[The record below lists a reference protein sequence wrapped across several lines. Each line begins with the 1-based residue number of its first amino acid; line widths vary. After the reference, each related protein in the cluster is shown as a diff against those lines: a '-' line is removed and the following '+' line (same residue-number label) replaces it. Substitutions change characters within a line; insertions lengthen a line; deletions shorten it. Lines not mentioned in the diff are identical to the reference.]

1 MGMNWR
7 ISRDSLQKT
16 FLKNKRVSG
25 MIIAYLD
32 KPKEEIRKEVKLLI
46 LTTSLKLELNSS
58 DEHLLRAEMKK
69 YIACVNSLVS
79 LHLSGVS
86 IQKFSS
92 KDVGAELPAAVKNQ
106 AIRDAKSV
114 LRRYAKKQWKVERK
128 RAWFAEQGKTPKHPI
143 RDAKVPILR
152 RPVLFVNNQNFK
164 IDLDAKTVSVPLF
177 RDGETAPRK
186 TTRNSVQ
193 KEIHVAAVTPRQRE
207 ILTTTPHLATLRI
220 VHRGDK
226 LLAQVGYTVEESET
240 DSLDALL
247 SNPNTLVMGVDLG
260 IKCPA
265 VSYSTDGKVRFYG
278 NGRENRYKRRKCY
291 ARRQKLQKAKKLRA
305 IKRISDKEA
314 RFMKDRDHQ
323 VSRAIVNEAIR
334 QGAKVI
340 ALEDLDGIR
349 EGCTQSTPT
358 RKSRKNVDKPK
369 VDSVVENAKNVTDA
383 STSTGEPVQLELFS
397 ESEVLTK
404 KERRKKRKLSKKQ
417 IAARRKSNRS
427 LNSWSFYRLAKF
439 IEYKA
444 ALAGII
450 VIRVNPYKTSQRC
463 PHCGK
468 EHKARDRRYECE
480 CGFHAHRDVVGA
492 INIAKNV
499 LKR

>member
-1 MGMNWR
+1 M
-7 ISRDSLQKT
+7 
-16 FLKNKRVSG
+16 
-25 MIIAYLD
+25 
-32 KPKEEIRKEVKLLI
+32 I
-46 LTTSLKLELNSS
+46 LTTSLKLELNS
-58 DEHLLRAEMKK
+58 EEEAVLRAEMEK

-79 LHLSGVS
+79 LHLSGTS

-92 KDVGAELPAAVKNQ
+92 KDVVAELPSAVKNQ

-128 RAWFAEQGKTPKHPI
+128 RAWFAEQGKTPKRPI

-152 RPVLFVNNQNFK
+152 RPVLLVNNQNFK
-164 IDLDAKTVSVPLF
+164 IDLDAKTVSFPLF
-177 RDGETAPRK
+177 RDVETAPRK
-186 TTRNSVQ
+186 TKQNSVQ
-193 KEIHVAAVTPRQRE
+193 KVIRVATVTPRHRE
-207 ILTTTPHLATLRI
+207 ILTATPHLSTLRI
-220 VHRGDK
+220 VIKGDK
-226 LLAQVGYTVEESET
+226 LLAQVGYAVEEPEAAE
-240 DSLDALL
+240 LDALIAD
-247 SNPNTLVMGVDLG
+247 PNTLVMGVDLG

-291 ARRQKLQKAKKLRA
+291 ARRQRLQKARKLRA

-314 RFMKDRDHQ
+314 CFMRDRDHQ

-349 EGCTQSTPT
+349 EGRTQPTKSTPT

-369 VDSVVENAKNVTDA
+369 VYLVAKNA
-383 STSTGEPVQLELFS
+383 GESVQLELFS
-397 ESEVLTK
+397 ESETMTK
-404 KERRKKRKLSKKQ
+404 KQRRKKRKLSKKQ
-417 IAARRKSNRS
+417 IAARRKNNRS
-427 LNSWSFYRLAKF
+427 LNSWSFYRLAKY

-444 ALAGII
+444 ALAGIL
-450 VIRVNPYKTSQRC
+450 VAYVNPYKTSQRC

-492 INIAKNV
+492 INIARNAFHSNKTGCAGDE
-499 LKR
+499 KETA

>member
-1 MGMNWR
+1 M
-7 ISRDSLQKT
+7 
-16 FLKNKRVSG
+16 
-25 MIIAYLD
+25 
-32 KPKEEIRKEVKLLI
+32 I

-58 DEHLLRAEMKK
+58 DEHLLRAEMEK
-69 YIACVNSLVS
+69 YIACVNSLVA
-79 LHLSGVS
+79 LHLSGIS

-92 KDVGAELPAAVKNQ
+92 KDVVAELASAVKNQ

-152 RPVLFVNNQNFK
+152 RPVLLVNNQNFK
-164 IDLDAKTVSVPLF
+164 IDLDAKTVSFPLF

-186 TTRNSVQ
+186 TKQNSVQ
-193 KEIHVAAVTPRQRE
+193 KVIRVATVTPRHRE
-207 ILTTTPHLATLRI
+207 ILTTTQHIATLRI
-220 VHRGDK
+220 VVKGDK
-226 LLAQVGYTVEESET
+226 LLAQVGYAVEEPEAAE
-240 DSLDALL
+240 LDALIAD
-247 SNPNTLVMGVDLG
+247 PNTLVMGVDLG

-265 VSYSTDGKVRFYG
+265 VSYSMDGKVRFYG

-291 ARRQKLQKAKKLRA
+291 ARRQRLQKARKLRA

-314 RFMKDRDHQ
+314 RFMRDRDHQ

-349 EGCTQSTPT
+349 EGCMKSTPT

-369 VDSVVENAKNVTDA
+369 VDSVAKNA
-383 STSTGEPVQLELFS
+383 GESVQLELFS
-397 ESEVLTK
+397 ESETMTK
-404 KERRKKRKLSKKQ
+404 KQRRKKRKLSKKQ
-417 IAARRKSNRS
+417 LAARRKNNRS
-427 LNSWSFYRLAKF
+427 LNSWSFYRLAKY

-444 ALAGII
+444 ALAGIL
-450 VIRVNPYKTSQRC
+450 VAYVNPYKTSQRC

-468 EHKARDRRYECE
+468 EHKARDRRYVCE

-492 INIAKNV
+492 INIAKNTFHSN
-499 LKR
+499 KTGCAGDEKETA

>member
-1 MGMNWR
+1 M
-7 ISRDSLQKT
+7 
-16 FLKNKRVSG
+16 
-25 MIIAYLD
+25 
-32 KPKEEIRKEVKLLI
+32 E
-46 LTTSLKLELNSS
+46 
-58 DEHLLRAEMKK
+58 K
-69 YIACVNSLVS
+69 YIACVNSLVA

-92 KDVGAELPAAVKNQ
+92 KDVDAKLPSAVKNQ

-128 RAWFAEQGKTPKHPI
+128 RAWFTAQGKTPKHPI
-143 RDAKVPILR
+143 RDAKVPVLR
-152 RPVLFVNNQNFK
+152 RPVLLVNNQNFK
-164 IDLDAKTVSVPLF
+164 IDLDAKTLSFPIF
-177 RDGETAPRK
+177 RDGETVPRK

-193 KEIHVAAVTPRQRE
+193 KTIRLAALTPRQRE

-220 VHRGDK
+220 VVKGDK
-226 LLAQVGYTVEESET
+226 LLTQVGYTVKEPET
-240 DSLDALL
+240 AEFDTLL
-247 SNPNTLVMGVDLG
+247 SDPNVLVMGVDLG

-265 VSYSTDGKVRFYG
+265 VSYSTDRKIRFYG
-278 NGRENRYKRRKCY
+278 NGRENRYKRRKFY
-291 ARRQKLQKAKKLRA
+291 ARRKKLQKAKKLRA

-349 EGCTQSTPT
+349 DGCTKSTPT

-369 VDSVVENAKNVTDA
+369 VDSIVENAKNVTDA
-383 STSTGEPVQLELFS
+383 TANTGEPVQLNLFS
-397 ESEVLTK
+397 ESETMTK
-404 KERRKKRKLSKKQ
+404 KQSRKARKLSKKQ
-417 IAARRKSNRS
+417 IAARRKNNRS

-444 ALAGII
+444 ALAGIHL
-450 VIRVNPYKTSQRC
+450 VYVNPYKTSQRC
-463 PHCGK
+463 PHCGR
-468 EHKARDRRYECE
+468 EHKAKDRRYECE
-480 CGFHAHRDVVGA
+480 CGFHAHRDLVGA
-492 INIAKNV
+492 INIARNAHHSNKTGCAGGE
-499 LKR
+499 KETA

>member
-1 MGMNWR
+1 M
-7 ISRDSLQKT
+7 
-16 FLKNKRVSG
+16 
-25 MIIAYLD
+25 
-32 KPKEEIRKEVKLLI
+32 I
-46 LTTSLKLELNSS
+46 LTTSLKLELNS
-58 DEHLLRAEMKK
+58 EEETVLRAEMEK
-69 YIACVNSLVS
+69 YIACVNSLVA

-92 KDVGAELPAAVKNQ
+92 KDVDAELPAVVKNQ

-128 RAWFAEQGKTPKHPI
+128 RAWFAEQGKTPKRPI

-164 IDLDAKTVSVPLF
+164 IDLDAKTVSFPLF
-177 RDGETAPRK
+177 RNGETAPRK

-193 KEIHVAAVTPRQRE
+193 KEIRVTTITPRQRE

-220 VHRGDK
+220 VRRGDT
-226 LLAQVGYTVEESET
+226 LLAQVGYTVEEPET
-240 DSLDALL
+240 ASLDDLL
-247 SNPNTLVMGVDLG
+247 ADPNTLVMGVDLG

-265 VSYSTDGKVRFYG
+265 VSYSTSGTIRFFG
-278 NGRENRYKRRKCY
+278 NGRENRYKRRKFY
-291 ARRQKLQKAKKLRA
+291 ARRKKLQKAKKLHA
-305 IKRISDKEA
+305 IKRVSDKEA

-349 EGCTQSTPT
+349 EGCTKSTPT

-369 VDSVVENAKNVTDA
+369 VDSVVENAKNSMDA
-383 STSTGEPVQLELFS
+383 STSTREPVQLDLFS
-397 ESEVLTK
+397 ETEALTK
-404 KERRKKRKLSKKQ
+404 KQRRKKWKLSKKQ
-417 IAARRKSNRS
+417 IVARRKNNRS

-444 ALAGII
+444 ALAGIL
-450 VIRVNPYKTSQRC
+450 VIRVDPYKTSQRC
-463 PHCGK
+463 PLCGS
-468 EHKARDRRYECE
+468 EHKAKDRKYVCE

-492 INIAKNV
+492 INIAKNAF
-499 LKR
+499 K

>member
-1 MGMNWR
+1 M
-7 ISRDSLQKT
+7 
-16 FLKNKRVSG
+16 V
-25 MIIAYLD
+25 
-32 KPKEEIRKEVKLLI
+32 

-58 DEHLLRAEMKK
+58 DEHLLRAEMEK
-69 YIACVNSLVS
+69 YLACVNSLVA

-92 KDVGAELPAAVKNQ
+92 KDVYAELASAVKNQ

-114 LRRYAKKQWKVERK
+114 LRRYAKKQRKVERK

-152 RPVLFVNNQNFK
+152 RLVLLVNNQNFK
-164 IDLDAKTVSVPLF
+164 IDLNAKTVSFPLF
-177 RDGETAPRK
+177 RDGKTAPRK
-186 TTRNSVQ
+186 TKRNSVQ
-193 KEIHVAAVTPRQRE
+193 KVIRVAAVTPRHKE

-220 VHRGDK
+220 VVKGDK
-226 LLAQVGYTVEESET
+226 FLAQVGYTVEEPET
-240 DSLDALL
+240 AELDAPLAD
-247 SNPNTLVMGVDLG
+247 PNTLVMGVDLG

-314 RFMKDRDHQ
+314 RFMRDRDHQ

-334 QGAKVI
+334 QGAKVL

-349 EGCTQSTPT
+349 KGCTQPTKSTPT
-358 RKSRKNVDKPK
+358 RKSHKNVDKPK
-369 VDSVVENAKNVTDA
+369 VDSVAKNAKNAGTNE
-383 STSTGEPVQLELFS
+383 GEPVQLELFVEQELS
-397 ESEVLTK
+397 TK
-404 KERRKKRKLSKKQ
+404 KARRKARKLSKKQ
-417 IAARRKSNRS
+417 IAARRKNNRS

-444 ALAGII
+444 ALAGILL
-450 VIRVNPYKTSQRC
+450 VYVNPYKTSQRC
-463 PHCGK
+463 PNCGK
-468 EHKARDRRYECE
+468 EHKAKDRKYVCE

-492 INIAKNV
+492 INIAKNAFHSN
-499 LKR
+499 KTGCAGDEKETA

>member
-1 MGMNWR
+1 MSQR
-7 ISRDSLQKT
+7 
-16 FLKNKRVSG
+16 NKIVGR
-25 MIIAYLD
+25 
-32 KPKEEIRKEVKLLI
+32 EVNLLI
-46 LTTSLKLELNSS
+46 LTTSLKLELNS
-58 DEHLLRAEMKK
+58 EGEAVLRAEMEK

-79 LHLSGVS
+79 LHLSGTS

-92 KDVGAELPAAVKNQ
+92 KDVVAELASTVKNQ

-152 RPVLFVNNQNFK
+152 RPVLLVNNQNFK
-164 IDLDAKTVSVPLF
+164 IDLDAKTVSFPLF

-186 TTRNSVQ
+186 TKRNSVQ
-193 KEIHVAAVTPRQRE
+193 KTIRVATVTPRQRE

-220 VHRGDK
+220 VVKGDK
-226 LLAQVGYTVEESET
+226 LLAQVGYTVEEPET
-240 DSLDALL
+240 VELDTLL
-247 SNPNTLVMGVDLG
+247 ADPNTLVMGVDLG

-314 RFMKDRDHQ
+314 RFMRDRDHQ

-349 EGCTQSTPT
+349 EGCTKSTPT

-369 VDSVVENAKNVTDA
+369 VDSVAKNAKNAGTNE
-383 STSTGEPVQLELFS
+383 GEPVQLELFVEQELS
-397 ESEVLTK
+397 TK
-404 KERRKKRKLSKKQ
+404 KARRKARKLSKKQ
-417 IAARRKSNRS
+417 IAARRKNNRS
-427 LNSWSFYRLAKF
+427 LNSWSFYRLTKF

-444 ALAGII
+444 VLAGLPLHIL
-450 VIRVNPYKTSQRC
+450 YMCKA
-463 PHCGK
+463 GK
-468 EHKARDRRYECE
+468 ER
-480 CGFHAHRDVVGA
+480 G
-492 INIAKNV
+492 
-499 LKR
+499 

>member
-1 MGMNWR
+1 M
-7 ISRDSLQKT
+7 
-16 FLKNKRVSG
+16 
-25 MIIAYLD
+25 
-32 KPKEEIRKEVKLLI
+32 I
-46 LTTSLKLELNSS
+46 LTTSLKLELNS
-58 DEHLLRAEMKK
+58 EEETVLRAEMEK
-69 YIACVNSLVS
+69 YIACVNSLVA

-92 KDVGAELPAAVKNQ
+92 KDVDAELPAAVKNQ

-114 LRRYAKKQWKVERK
+114 LQRYAKKQWKVERK
-128 RAWFAEQGKTPKHPI
+128 RAWFAEQGKTPKRPI

-177 RDGETAPRK
+177 RDGGTAPRK
-186 TTRNSVQ
+186 TKRNSVQ
-193 KEIHVAAVTPRQRE
+193 KEIHVATITPRQRE
-207 ILTTTPHLATLRI
+207 ILTTTSHLATLRI
-220 VHRGDK
+220 VRRGDK
-226 LLAQVGYTVEESET
+226 FFAQVGYKVEEPET
-240 DSLDALL
+240 DDLNALL
-247 SNPNTLVMGVDLG
+247 ADPKTIVMGVDLG

-265 VSYSTDGKVRFYG
+265 VSSSTNGKIRFYG
-278 NGRENRYKRRKCY
+278 NGRENRYKRRKFY
-291 ARRQKLQKAKKLRA
+291 ARRKKLQKARKLRA

-314 RFMKDRDHQ
+314 HFMKDRDHQ

-349 EGCTQSTPT
+349 EGCTQSTKSTPT

-383 STSTGEPVQLELFS
+383 MANTGEPVQLDLFS
-397 ESEVLTK
+397 ETEALTK
-404 KERRKKRKLSKKQ
+404 KQRRKARKLSKKQ
-417 IAARRKSNRS
+417 VAARRKNNRS

-444 ALAGII
+444 ALAGIHL
-450 VIRVNPYKTSQRC
+450 VYVNPYKTSQLC

-468 EHKARDRRYECE
+468 EHKAKDRCYKCE

-492 INIAKNV
+492 INIAKNAFHSN
-499 LKR
+499 KTGCAGDEKETA

>member
-1 MGMNWR
+1 M
-7 ISRDSLQKT
+7 
-16 FLKNKRVSG
+16 
-25 MIIAYLD
+25 
-32 KPKEEIRKEVKLLI
+32 E
-46 LTTSLKLELNSS
+46 
-58 DEHLLRAEMKK
+58 K
-69 YIACVNSLVS
+69 YIACVNSLVA

-92 KDVGAELPAAVKNQ
+92 KDVVAELPSAVKNQ

-114 LRRYAKKQWKVERK
+114 LRRYAKKQWKVEQK
-128 RAWFAEQGKTPKHPI
+128 RAWFEAQGKTPKHPI
-143 RDAKVPILR
+143 RDAKVPVLH
-152 RPVLFVNNQNFK
+152 RPVLLVNNQNFK
-164 IDLDAKTVSVPLF
+164 IDLDAKTVSFPLF

-193 KEIHVAAVTPRQRE
+193 KTIRVATITPRQCE
-207 ILTTTPHLATLRI
+207 LLTTTPHLATLRI
-220 VHRGDK
+220 VRRGNT
-226 LLAQVGYTVEESET
+226 LLAQVGYTVEEPET
-240 DSLDALL
+240 VELDALL
-247 SNPNTLVMGVDLG
+247 AEPNTLVMGVDLG

-265 VSYSTDGKVRFYG
+265 VSYSTGGKVRFYG

-305 IKRISDKEA
+305 IKRVSDKEA
-314 RFMKDRDHQ
+314 RFMRDRDHQ

-349 EGCTQSTPT
+349 KGCTQPTKSTPT

-369 VDSVVENAKNVTDA
+369 VDSVAEDAKNSSNETA
-383 STSTGEPVQLELFS
+383 NTREPVQLDLFS
-397 ESEVLTK
+397 ESETLTK
-404 KERRKKRKLSKKQ
+404 KQRRKKRKLSKKQ
-417 IAARRKSNRS
+417 IAARRKNNRS
-427 LNSWSFYRLAKF
+427 LNSWSFYRLTKF

-444 ALAGII
+444 ALAGIRL
-450 VIRVNPYKTSQRC
+450 VYVNPYKTSQRC

-492 INIAKNV
+492 INIARNAINSNKTGCAGDE
-499 LKR
+499 KESA

>member
-1 MGMNWR
+1 M
-7 ISRDSLQKT
+7 
-16 FLKNKRVSG
+16 
-25 MIIAYLD
+25 
-32 KPKEEIRKEVKLLI
+32 I

-58 DEHLLRAEMKK
+58 DEHLLREEMKK
-69 YIACVNSLVS
+69 YIACVNSLVA
-79 LHLSGVS
+79 LHISGVS

-92 KDVGAELPAAVKNQ
+92 KDVDAELPAVLKNQ

-114 LRRYAKKQWKVERK
+114 LQRYAKKQRKVERK
-128 RAWFAEQGKTPKHPI
+128 RAWFAEQGKTPKRPI

-152 RPVLFVNNQNFK
+152 RPVLLVNNQNFK
-164 IDLDAKTVSVPLF
+164 IDLDAKTISFPLF
-177 RDGETAPRK
+177 RDGKTAPRK

-193 KEIHVAAVTPRQRE
+193 KEIRVAAVTPRQQE
-207 ILTTTPHLATLRI
+207 ILTTTPHLSTLRI
-220 VHRGDK
+220 VRRGDK
-226 LLAQVGYTVEESET
+226 LLAQVGYTVEVPET
-240 DSLDALL
+240 ASLDDLL
-247 SNPNTLVMGVDLG
+247 ADPNVLVMGVDLG

-265 VSYSTDGKVRFYG
+265 VSYSTDGKIRFYG

-291 ARRQKLQKAKKLRA
+291 ARRKKLQKAKKLRA
-305 IKRISDKEA
+305 IKRVSDKES
-314 RFMKDRDHQ
+314 RFMRDRDHQ

-349 EGCTQSTPT
+349 EGCTKSTPT

-369 VDSVVENAKNVTDA
+369 VDSVAERAKKSSDA
-383 STSTGEPVQLELFS
+383 TANTGEPVQLDLFS

-404 KERRKKRKLSKKQ
+404 KKRRKKRKLSKKQ
-417 IAARRKSNRS
+417 IAARRKNNRS

-444 ALAGII
+444 ALAGIL
-450 VIRVNPYKTSQRC
+450 VIRVDPYKTSQRC
-463 PHCGK
+463 PICGR
-468 EHKARDRRYECE
+468 EHKAKDRRYECE

-492 INIAKNV
+492 INIAKTRSNDRKLAV
-499 LKR
+499 LEAQNLRA

>member
-1 MGMNWR
+1 M
-7 ISRDSLQKT
+7 
-16 FLKNKRVSG
+16 
-25 MIIAYLD
+25 
-32 KPKEEIRKEVKLLI
+32 I
-46 LTTSLKLELNSS
+46 LTTSLKLELNS
-58 DEHLLRAEMKK
+58 EGEAVLRAEMEK
-69 YIACVNSLVS
+69 YIACVNSLVA

-86 IQKFSS
+86 IQKFTS
-92 KDVGAELPAAVKNQ
+92 KDVVAELASAVKNQ

-114 LRRYAKKQWKVERK
+114 LRRYAKNQWKVERK
-128 RAWFAEQGKTPKHPI
+128 RTWFAEQGKTPKHPI

-152 RPVLFVNNQNFK
+152 RPVLLVNNQNFK
-164 IDLDAKTVSVPLF
+164 IDLDAKTVSFPLF

-193 KEIHVAAVTPRQRE
+193 KTIRVATITPRQCE
-207 ILTTTPHLATLRI
+207 LLTTTPHLATLRI
-220 VHRGDK
+220 VRRGNT
-226 LLAQVGYTVEESET
+226 LLAQVGYTVEEPET
-240 DSLDALL
+240 VELDALL
-247 SNPNTLVMGVDLG
+247 AEPNTLVMGVDLG

-291 ARRQKLQKAKKLRA
+291 ARRQRLQKARKLRA

-314 RFMKDRDHQ
+314 RFMRDRDHQ

-349 EGCTQSTPT
+349 EGCMKSTST

-369 VDSVVENAKNVTDA
+369 VYLVAKNA
-383 STSTGEPVQLELFS
+383 GESVQLELFS
-397 ESEVLTK
+397 ESETMTK
-404 KERRKKRKLSKKQ
+404 KQRRKKRKLSKKQ
-417 IAARRKSNRS
+417 LAARRKNNRS
-427 LNSWSFYRLAKF
+427 LNSWSFYRLAKY

-444 ALAGII
+444 ALAGIL
-450 VIRVNPYKTSQRC
+450 VAYVNPYKTSQRC

-492 INIAKNV
+492 INIAKNAFNSN
-499 LKR
+499 KTGCAGDEKETA

>member
-1 MGMNWR
+1 M
-7 ISRDSLQKT
+7 
-16 FLKNKRVSG
+16 
-25 MIIAYLD
+25 
-32 KPKEEIRKEVKLLI
+32 I

-58 DEHLLRAEMKK
+58 DEILLRAEMEK

-79 LHLSGVS
+79 LHLSGTS

-92 KDVGAELPAAVKNQ
+92 KDVVAELPSAVKNQ

-164 IDLDAKTVSVPLF
+164 IDLNAKTVSFPLF

-193 KEIHVAAVTPRQRE
+193 KVIRVTTVTPHQRE
-207 ILTTTPHLATLRI
+207 ILTMTPHLSTLRI
-220 VHRGDK
+220 VIKGDK
-226 LLAQVGYTVEESET
+226 LLAQVGYAVEEPEAAE
-240 DSLDALL
+240 LDVLL
-247 SNPNTLVMGVDLG
+247 ADPNTLVMGVDLG

-265 VSYSTDGKVRFYG
+265 VSYSTDGKVRFFG
-278 NGRENRYKRRKCY
+278 NGRENRYKRRKFY
-291 ARRQKLQKAKKLRA
+291 ARRKKLQKAKKLRA

-314 RFMKDRDHQ
+314 RFMRDRDHQ

-349 EGCTQSTPT
+349 EGCTKSTPT
-358 RKSRKNVDKPK
+358 RKSRKNADKPK
-369 VDSVVENAKNVTDA
+369 VDLVAKNA
-383 STSTGEPVQLELFS
+383 GESVQLELFS
-397 ESEVLTK
+397 ESETMTK
-404 KERRKKRKLSKKQ
+404 KQRRKARKLSKKQ
-417 IAARRKSNRS
+417 IVARRKNNRS
-427 LNSWSFYRLAKF
+427 LNSWSFYRLTKF

-444 ALAGII
+444 ALEGIL
-450 VIRVNPYKTSQRC
+450 VIRVDPYKTSQRC
-463 PHCGK
+463 PHCG
-468 EHKARDRRYECE
+468 EAHKARDRRYECE
-480 CGFHAHRDVVGA
+480 CGFHAHRDLVGA
-492 INIAKNV
+492 INIAKNA